1 MSDQRETGPET
12 QAELD
17 EVALSRA
24 AALGKGV
31 VVAGFTG
38 SGKAQ
43 VFDVELREGELGLVP
58 VDTVP
63 ITPSPPP
70 ESP

>member
-1 MSDQRETGPET
+1 MSEENDKAREEI
-12 QAELD
+12 AEL
-17 EVALSRA
+17 ACSRA

-43 VFDVELREGELGLVP
+43 VFDVEMREGELELVP

-63 ITPSPPP
+63 ITPDQDEEP
-70 ESP
+70 